1 MSETLRKLGL
11 IGIGVL
17 AITEEKIRQTV
28 DELIEKGEMNREEGK
43 SLVHEL
49 LTEKKNQMQELGDR
63 ISEDVQNAVDR
74 SKIATKD
81 DVARLE
87 EKIVGLEVAVKE
99 LAEAGSE

>member
-43 SLVHEL
+43 SLVQEL
-49 LTEKKNQMQELGDR
+49 LTEKKKQMQELGDR
-63 ISEDVQNAVDR
+63 ISEDVQWKRRLQGLRRLLRNFPR
-74 SKIATKD
+74 SEVI
-81 DVARLE
+81 VYRSGGSRE
-87 EKIVGLEVAVKE
+87 EGDA
-99 LAEAGSE
+99 